1 VRSVFGVVLRIGLAA
16 VASSACGSSLPAR
29 YVIEHD
35 IGSYAFRRYQK
46 SLEVEIPVADNAAT
60 GHTAAYL
67 QRTNRTDVAVISAF
81 VTVYAHAKSLAAEA
95 RAGLATL
102 AGFTIA
108 NGELFG
114 EHVWLLTG
122 GAKEHWCIW
131 VSQNRIV
138 KIGAQSESE
147 FPEEII
153 DAYADLYPS
162 DLDEHGLAEPDALSA
177 GPSKE
182 AQTDDAEPAVPAGL
196 REGAP
201 R

>member
-1 VRSVFGVVLRIGLAA
+1 
-16 VASSACGSSLPAR
+16 
-29 YVIEHD
+29 
-35 IGSYAFRRYQK
+35 
-46 SLEVEIPVADNAAT
+46 LEIEIPVPDNPAT

-67 QRTNRTDVAVISAF
+67 QRTNRTNVAVISAF

-102 AGFTIA
+102 AGYTIA

-114 EHVWLLTG
+114 EHVWLMTG
-122 GAKEHWCIW
+122 GAKEHWCVW
-131 VSQNRIV
+131 VSENRIV
-138 KIGAQSESE
+138 KIGAASENA

-162 DLDEHGLAEPDALSA
+162 DLDEHGVAEPDALSA

-182 AQTDDAEPAVPAGL
+182 TQAEGESELAVPAGL